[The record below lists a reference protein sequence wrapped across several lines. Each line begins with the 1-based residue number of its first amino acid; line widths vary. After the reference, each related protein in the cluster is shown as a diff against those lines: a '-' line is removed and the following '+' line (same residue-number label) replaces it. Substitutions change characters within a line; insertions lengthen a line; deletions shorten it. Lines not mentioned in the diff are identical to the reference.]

1 MGKSFSNKEIEDG
14 LLRKGFLFR
23 DNDHKFLQFY
33 LEDRKT
39 HIFTKVSHGKGG
51 KTVPAWL
58 LSKMARQCALE
69 TPEFRDLVDCTMS
82 QEEYSL
88 MVQNALDVYELPWD
102 QGFRLP
108 PIDMPRL
115 P

>member
-14 LLRKGFLFR
+14 LLRKGFLFT
-23 DNDHKFLQFY
+23 DNDHRFLQFY
-33 LEDRKT
+33 LEARKT
-39 HIFTKVSHGKGG
+39 HIFTKVSHGKGS
-51 KTVPAWL
+51 KSVPAWL
-58 LSKMARQCALE
+58 LSKMACRCSLP

-88 MVQNALDVYELPWD
+88 RVQKALDTYELPWD
-102 QGFRLP
+102 QGFRLLP
-108 PIDMPRL
+108 VDMPRL

>member
-1 MGKSFSNKEIEDG
+1 MGKSFSNREIEDG
-14 LLRKGFLFR
+14 LLRKGFLFT
-23 DNDHKFLQFY
+23 DKDHRFLHFY
-33 LEDRKT
+33 LEHRKT
-39 HIFTKVSHGKGG
+39 HIFTKVSHGKRG
-51 KTVPAWL
+51 KSVPSGL
-58 LSKMARQCALE
+58 LSKMARRCSLR

-88 MVQNALDVYELPWD
+88 RVQNALDAHELPWD

-108 PIDMPRL
+108 PVDMPRL

>member
-1 MGKSFSNKEIEDG
+1 MGKSFLNKEIEDG

-23 DNDHKFLQFY
+23 DNDHRFLQFY

-39 HIFTKVSHGKGG
+39 HIFTKESHGKGS

-58 LSKMARQCALE
+58 LSKMARRCSLD
-69 TPEFRDLVDCTMS
+69 TPEFRDLVDCTMAL
-82 QEEYSL
+82 EEYSL
-88 MVQNALDVYELPWD
+88 RVQNALDAYELPWD

-108 PIDMPRL
+108 PADL
-115 P
+115 PLLP